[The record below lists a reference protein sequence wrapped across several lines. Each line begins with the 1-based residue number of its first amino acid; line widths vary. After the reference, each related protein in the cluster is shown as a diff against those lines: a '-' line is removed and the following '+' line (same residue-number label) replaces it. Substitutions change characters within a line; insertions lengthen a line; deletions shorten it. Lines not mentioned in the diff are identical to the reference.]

1 MKKDVYNAKIKN
13 IEDMIPDVPNLANK
27 ASLNGKIY

>member
-1 MKKDVYNAKIKN
+1 MKKDVYNAKIKD
-13 IEDMIPDVPNLANK
+13 IEDMIPDVSNLANK